1 MTGANVAKEVQKPV
15 VRSITV
21 AASVLLASLVSL
33 PGTVVA
39 QERHERFERH
49 EERRE
54 DHRFERRG
62 WAFAPRFGWRYE
74 ISPGVWSPYYVWWW
88 SGGRVVLRPV
98 PAVTIVRY
106 PTGYYELAGD
116 GFNVPYHWVW
126 VGAVPVAVPPA
137 PPAVPGAVPGPPP
150 VASIPAPPV
159 ASAPSGAVGSP
170 PPPPPPAAPAA
181 DSAAPPPPTAAP
193 PAPTPPAPT
202 VPPPPVSAAPSSSAA
217 TSSAEVAQWY
227 FCQSANGYYPNVQS
241 CPEPWIKV
249 PARAK

>member
-1 MTGANVAKEVQKPV
+1 MTGANVAKEVQRPV
-15 VRSITV
+15 VRSIAV
-21 AASVLLASLVSL
+21 AASVLFASLVSL
-33 PGTVVA
+33 PGLIVA

-49 EERRE
+49 EERRD

-62 WAFAPRFGWRYE
+62 WAFAPRVGWRYE

-88 SGGRVVLRPV
+88 SGGHVVLRPV
-98 PAVTIVRY
+98 PSVTIVRY

-126 VGAVPVAVPPA
+126 ISAVPVAVPP
-137 PPAVPGAVPGPPP
+137 PPPSGPGAVPGAPP
-150 VASIPAPPV
+150 VASLPAPPV
-159 ASAPSGAVGSP
+159 ASAPSSAVGS

-181 DSAAPPPPTAAP
+181 DSTAPPPPSAAPPPPSAL
-193 PAPTPPAPT
+193 PA
-202 VPPPPVSAAPSSSAA
+202 SAAPSSSA
-217 TSSAEVAQWY
+217 TSAEVPQWY

-249 PARAK
+249 PARSK